1 MKQSLYILLIGI
13 LIGILFISKPFI
25 LLIFSSILI
34 FSISSLGLNI
44 ISGYAGQISIG
55 HGAFMAIGAYTTSY
69 LTINYNLPFTINLI
83 IAILLSSILGLLI
96 GLPALRL
103 KGFYLAIATM
113 AFGIAIEQ
121 LIGAI
126 EIFGGHIGIRNIP
139 PLIKN
144 DFGMYIINLFF
155 YVILTYLISNIIN
168 SPIGLKYKMV
178 RESEVASKAYGI
190 NISYVKLHAFVV
202 SAILGGISG
211 TLYSHTLGYIS
222 PTDFG
227 LSTSLN
233 LLAMIIIGG
242 MSTIYGSLIGASI
255 ITGLPFLFSRS
266 SIPMSLI
273 FGTLLIIFVLFFPR
287 GIIYGLIM
295 TYYKYLEIPYVK
307 IKKSIWRRKSMNEK
321 YIEIKNKKI
330 CYYENGKGKPVIMI
344 HGNFASARWY
354 QKVMNIDGF
363 HTYAL
368 DLPNFGRSDR
378 IEKCD
383 IDLYADYL
391 KMFMDK
397 LNIEK
402 AIIVGHSLGGA
413 VAQSLSYRYPEK
425 SEKMILI
432 DSAPID
438 GLKTPEEYYPILEM
452 YKGNKTLLKKALS
465 GIMPENKDEKLL
477 DELTNEALLMKEECF
492 TGNARSLEKIN
503 YIDIAKNYKNKVL
516 FIVGKKDLL
525 ITEEMAKNTIKYL
538 NGEVKVFDHVGHSII
553 VEDPELF
560 KEVLINF

>member
-1 MKQSLYILLIGI
+1 MKQSLYILLFGV
-13 LIGILFISKPFI
+13 LLGLLFISKPFI

-34 FSISSLGLNI
+34 FSISALGLNI

-55 HGAFMAIGAYTTSY
+55 HGAFMAIGAYTTAY
-69 LTINYNLPFTINLI
+69 LTLNFHIPFVLNLF
-83 IAILLSSILGLLI
+83 IAIILSAILGLLI

-126 EIFGGHIGIRNIP
+126 EPLGGHIGLRNIP

-144 DFGMYIINLFF
+144 DFGTYLINLIF
-155 YVILTYLISNIIN
+155 YVIISYFTFKIIN
-168 SPIGLKYKMV
+168 SPMGVKYKMV
-178 RESEVASKAYGI
+178 RESEIASKAYGI
-190 NISYVKLHAFVV
+190 NISYIKLHAFVI
-202 SAILGGISG
+202 SAIFGGISG
-211 TLYSHTLGYIS
+211 TLYAHTLGYVS
-222 PTDFG
+222 PSDFG
-227 LSTSLN
+227 LATSLN

-242 MSTIYGSLIGASI
+242 ISTIHGGLIGAII

-266 SIPMSLI
+266 SVPMSLI
-273 FGTLLIIFVLFFPR
+273 FGTLLIIFVLFFPK

-295 TYYKYLEIPYVK
+295 GFYKYFEIPYVK
-307 IKKSIWRRKSMNEK
+307 IKKSIWRRKNMNEK
-321 YIEIKNKKI
+321 YIEVNNKKI

-354 QKVMNIDGF
+354 QKVMDIEGF
-363 HTYAL
+363 HTFAL

-383 IDLYADYL
+383 IDLYADYV
-391 KMFMDK
+391 KMFMDELK
-397 LNIEK
+397 IET

-413 VAQSLSYRYPEK
+413 VAQSLSFRYPEK
-425 SEKMILI
+425 SEKMLLI
-432 DSAPID
+432 DSAPIE

-452 YKGNKTLLKKALS
+452 YKGNKTLLKQALS
-465 GIMPENKDEKLL
+465 GIMPENKDEKFL

-492 TGNARSLEKIN
+492 TGNARALEKID
-503 YIDIAKNYKNKVL
+503 YKDITKNYKNKVL

-525 ITEEMAKNTIKYL
+525 ITEEMAKNTVKYL
-538 NGEVKVFDHVGHSII
+538 NGEVKVIEHIGHSII
-553 VEDPELF
+553 VEDPDLF
-560 KEVLINF
+560 KEIIKNF

>member
-1 MKQSLYILLIGI
+1 MKQSLYILLFGVI
-13 LIGILFISKPFI
+13 LGLIFISKPFI

-34 FSISSLGLNI
+34 FSISALGLNI

-55 HGAFMAIGAYTTSY
+55 HGAFMAIGAYTTAY
-69 LTINYNLPFTINLI
+69 LTLNFHMPFVVNLFISI
-83 IAILLSSILGLLI
+83 VLSAILGLLI

-126 EIFGGHIGIRNIP
+126 EPLGGHIGLRNIP
-139 PLIKN
+139 SLIKN
-144 DFGMYIINLFF
+144 DFGMYIINLIF
-155 YVILTYLISNIIN
+155 YVILTFFALKIVN
-168 SPIGLKYKMV
+168 SPIGIKYKMV

-190 NISYVKLHAFVV
+190 NISYIKLHAFVI

-211 TLYSHTLGYIS
+211 TLYAHTLGYVS
-222 PTDFG
+222 PSDFG

-242 MSTIYGSLIGASI
+242 ISTIHGGLIGATI

-273 FGTLLIIFVLFFPR
+273 FGTLLIIFVLFFPK
-287 GIIYGLIM
+287 GIFYGLLM
-295 TYYKYLEIPYVK
+295 GFYKYFEIPYVK
-307 IKKSIWRRKSMNEK
+307 IKKSAWRRKNMGEK
-321 YIEIKNKKI
+321 YIEVNNKKI
-330 CYYENGKGKPVIMI
+330 CYYENGNGKPVIMI

-354 QKVMNIDGF
+354 QKVMDIEGY
-363 HTYAL
+363 HTYAM

-383 IDLYADYL
+383 IDLYADYV

-397 LNIEK
+397 LQIEK

-413 VAQSLSYRYPEK
+413 VAQSLSFRYPEK

-452 YKGNKTLLKKALS
+452 YKGNKTLLKQALN

-492 TGNARSLEKIN
+492 TGNARALEKIN
-503 YIDIAKNYKNKVL
+503 YVNLAKNYKNKVL

-525 ITEEMAKNTIKYL
+525 ITEEMAKNTIRYL
-538 NGEVKVFDHVGHSII
+538 KGEIKIIEHVGHSVI

-560 KEVLINF
+560 KEIMKNF

>member
-1 MKQSLYILLIGI
+1 MKQSLYILLIGL

-34 FSISSLGLNI
+34 FSISALGLNI

-55 HGAFMAIGAYTTSY
+55 HGAFMAIGAYTTAY
-69 LTINYNLPFTINLI
+69 LSLNFNIPFLINLL
-83 IAILLSSILGLLI
+83 IAILLSAILGLLI

-126 EIFGGHIGIRNIP
+126 EPLGGHIGIRNIQ

-144 DFGMYIINLFF
+144 DFGMYIINLLF
-155 YVILTYLISNIIN
+155 YVILTYFISKIVN

-178 RESEVASKAYGI
+178 RESEVASKAYGV
-190 NISYVKLHAFVV
+190 NISYIKLHAFVI
-202 SAILGGISG
+202 SAVLGGISG
-211 TLYSHTLGYIS
+211 TLYAHTLGYIS

-227 LSTSLN
+227 LATSLN

-242 MSTIYGSLIGASI
+242 MSTIHGGLIGAFI
-255 ITGLPFLFSRS
+255 ITGLPFIFSRS

-287 GIIYGLIM
+287 GIIYGLIVGF
-295 TYYKYLEIPYVK
+295 YKYFELPYVK
-307 IKKSIWRRKSMNEK
+307 FKKLYWRRKRMNEK
-321 YIEIKNKKI
+321 YIEINNKKI
-330 CYYENGKGKPVIMI
+330 CYYENGNGKPVIMI

-354 QKVMNIDGF
+354 QKVMDIEGF
-363 HTYAL
+363 HTYAI

-383 IDLYADYL
+383 IDIYADYV

-413 VAQSLSYRYPEK
+413 VVQSLSYRYPEK

-438 GLKTPEEYYPILEM
+438 GLKTPEEYYPILDM
-452 YKGNKTLLKKALS
+452 YKGNKTLLREALK
-465 GIMPENKDEKLL
+465 GIMPENKDDRLL

-492 TGNARSLEKIN
+492 TGNARALERIN
-503 YIDIAKNYKNKVL
+503 YIELAKNYKNKVL

-525 ITEEMAKNTIKYL
+525 ITEEMAKKTIKYL
-538 NGEVKVFDHVGHSII
+538 NGEIKVFDHIGHSII

-560 KEVLINF
+560 KEVFVNF